1 MGTTGHNLDTF
12 NIADLTPEQ
21 QRILIEIRRRKTEL
35 LLEIQD
41 EPFQSSGSEWS
52 GAEEQAGDFAED
64 FEPVE
69 SDSDNPEVQIQT
81 PADITWVEN
90 PADMRNVPF
99 SGQQG
104 LKVNIP
110 GEGRPIDFFTLL
122 ADDEFFDLLVNETN
136 AYAELVLL
144 NDPNPRPQSRI
155 SLWKPV
161 DRQEMT
167 VFLGL
172 LFHMGIIQFPRL
184 RDYWRKHRL
193 YNLPFGS
200 FRSRNR
206 FLLIMR
212 CLHLSPNPQEEEP
225 RSSDRLSKVRT
236 LVDFFN
242 NKMFTTYSP
251 QKKLSI
257 DDSMLL
263 WRGRLMFRQYIKNKK
278 HKYGIKFYLL
288 TESTGTIMKIQ
299 IYTGAADDM
308 GGERHA
314 TKIVLNLANNYLD
327 QGYSLYMDNFYN
339 SVDLA
344 RQLLERNTYCTG
356 TLRNGRKGSPS
367 EVKTAKLKSGKSVQ
381 RYSRQICVVKWKDKR
396 EVLYIST
403 EHENVLQEV
412 TSRSGRKGEKP
423 LPIAEYNEYMSGID
437 LQDQMMAYY
446 PSHRK
451 TIRWYK
457 KVGIHIIEMMLYNS
471 FMIYNKHSV
480 QKMSYLDFRQSIID
494 VFLPE
499 SAENVPVIREAH
511 HYPSKCEVAESGRKL
526 RKRCRWCSQRG
537 I

>member
-1 MGTTGHNLDTF
+1 M
-12 NIADLTPEQ
+12 I
-21 QRILIEIRRRKTEL
+21 
-35 LLEIQD
+35 
-41 EPFQSSGSEWS
+41 
-52 GAEEQAGDFAED
+52 
-64 FEPVE
+64 
-69 SDSDNPEVQIQT
+69 
-81 PADITWVEN
+81 
-90 PADMRNVPF
+90 
-99 SGQQG
+99 
-104 LKVNIP
+104 
-110 GEGRPIDFFTLL
+110 
-122 ADDEFFDLLVNETN
+122 
-136 AYAELVLL
+136 
-144 NDPNPRPQSRI
+144 
-155 SLWKPV
+155 
-161 DRQEMT
+161 
-167 VFLGL
+167 
-172 LFHMGIIQFPRL
+172 
-184 RDYWRKHRL
+184 
-193 YNLPFGS
+193 
-200 FRSRNR
+200 
-206 FLLIMR
+206 

-236 LVDFFN
+236 LVNFFN

-263 WRGRLMFRQYIKNKK
+263 WRERLMFRQYIKNKK

-288 TESTGTIMKIQ
+288 TESTGTIMKIE

-367 EVKTAKLKSGKSVQ
+367 EEKTAKLKSGKSVQ

-412 TSRSGRKGEKP
+412 TSRSGRMEEKP

-457 KVGIHIIEMMLYNS
+457 KVGIHIIEMMLYKS

-499 SAENVPVIREAH
+499 SAEKVPVIREAH

-537 I
+537 IRQDSQ

>member
-1 MGTTGHNLDTF
+1 MPKIRHRSTNKAQWSSETLSKAEVLMSQGHSMRSAAKAM
-12 NIADLTPEQ
+12 NIPVSSLQKRLKKNNSSEPRLGRLPVFTADVEK
-21 QRILIEIRRRKTEL
+21 LIEDEL
-35 LLEIQD
+35 L
-41 EPFQSSGSEWS
+41 QSSGSEWS

-64 FEPVE
+64 FEPVD

-90 PADMRNVPF
+90 PADMRNMPF

-110 GEGRPIDFFTLL
+110 VEGRPIDFFTLL
-122 ADDEFFDLLVNETN
+122 ADLLVNETN

-172 LFHMGIIQFPRL
+172 LSIWGLFSFQDSEIIG
-184 RDYWRKHRL
+184 KHRL
-193 YNLPFGS
+193 YNLPLGS
-200 FRSRNR
+200 FRSRSR
-206 FLLIMR
+206 FLLIMI

-236 LVDFFN
+236 LVNFFN

-251 QKKLSI
+251 QKKLSM

-263 WRGRLMFRQYIKNKK
+263 WREKLMFRQYIKNKK

-288 TESTGTIMKIQ
+288 TESTGTIMKIE

-356 TLRNGRKGSPS
+356 TLRNGRKGSP
-367 EVKTAKLKSGKSVQ
+367 E
-381 RYSRQICVVKWKDKR
+381 
-396 EVLYIST
+396 
-403 EHENVLQEV
+403 
-412 TSRSGRKGEKP
+412 EKQP
-423 LPIAEYNEYMSGID
+423 N
-437 LQDQMMAYY
+437 
-446 PSHRK
+446 
-451 TIRWYK
+451 
-457 KVGIHIIEMMLYNS
+457 
-471 FMIYNKHSV
+471 
-480 QKMSYLDFRQSIID
+480 
-494 VFLPE
+494 
-499 SAENVPVIREAH
+499 
-511 HYPSKCEVAESGRKL
+511 
-526 RKRCRWCSQRG
+526 
-537 I
+537 

>member
-1 MGTTGHNLDTF
+1 MEDNAIPGPSGVKKLSIKNPK
-12 NIADLTPEQ
+12 ALTDD
-21 QRILIEIRRRKTEL
+21 EI
-35 LLEIQD
+35 
-41 EPFQSSGSEWS
+41 EWS

-90 PADMRNVPF
+90 PAVMRNMPF

-122 ADDEFFDLLVNETN
+122 ADD
-136 AYAELVLL
+136 
-144 NDPNPRPQSRI
+144 
-155 SLWKPV
+155 
-161 DRQEMT
+161 
-167 VFLGL
+167 
-172 LFHMGIIQFPRL
+172 
-184 RDYWRKHRL
+184 
-193 YNLPFGS
+193 
-200 FRSRNR
+200 
-206 FLLIMR
+206 
-212 CLHLSPNPQEEEP
+212 
-225 RSSDRLSKVRT
+225 
-236 LVDFFN
+236 DFFY
-242 NKMFTTYSP
+242 FL

-278 HKYGIKFYLL
+278 DKYGIKFYLL
-288 TESTGTIMKIQ
+288 TESNGTIMKIQ

-308 GGERHA
+308 GGKGHA

-367 EVKTAKLKSGKSVQ
+367 QVKTAKLKSGESVQ
-381 RYSRQICVVKWKDKR
+381 CYSRKICVVKWKDER

-412 TSRSGRKGEKP
+412 TSRSGRMGEKP

-511 HYPSKCEVAESGRKL
+511 HYPSKCDGFPKGLRDLHSAQWSRGRHSVLPKRILRKL
-526 RKRCRWCSQRG
+526 R
-537 I
+537 

>member
-1 MGTTGHNLDTF
+1 
-12 NIADLTPEQ
+12 
-21 QRILIEIRRRKTEL
+21 
-35 LLEIQD
+35 
-41 EPFQSSGSEWS
+41 SEWS

-90 PADMRNVPF
+90 PAVMRNMPF

-136 AYAELVLL
+136 AYAALVLL

-155 SLWKPV
+155 SRWKPV

-167 VFLGL
+167 VFFGL
-172 LFHMGIIQFPRL
+172 LFHMGIIQLPRL

-212 CLHLSPNPQEEEP
+212 CLHFSPNPQEGEP

-236 LVDFFN
+236 L
-242 NKMFTTYSP
+242 

-263 WRGRLMFRQYIKNKK
+263 WQGRLMFRQYIKNKK
-278 HKYGIKFYLL
+278 DKYGIKFYLL
-288 TESTGTIMKIQ
+288 TESNGTIMKIQ

-308 GGERHA
+308 GGKGHA

-367 EVKTAKLKSGKSVQ
+367 QVKTAKLKSGESVQ
-381 RYSRQICVVKWKDKR
+381 SYSRQICVVKWKDKR

-412 TSRSGRKGEKP
+412 TSRSGRMGEKP

-511 HYPSKCEVAESGRKL
+511 HYPSKSRDKMSDPVRPQARSSTSYAEKQSV
-526 RKRCRWCSQRG
+526 
-537 I
+537 